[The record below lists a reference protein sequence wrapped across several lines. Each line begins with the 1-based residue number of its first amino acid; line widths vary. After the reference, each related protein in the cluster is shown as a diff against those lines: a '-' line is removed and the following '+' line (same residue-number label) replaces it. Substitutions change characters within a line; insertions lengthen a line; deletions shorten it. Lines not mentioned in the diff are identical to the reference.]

1 MHPVTA
7 YAVGVAVVGFLV
19 YALVDTISKYNAKYN
34 CRGLPGPALI
44 PWVGRIHDLPID
56 FMWLKFKE
64 WADIYGPIYRT
75 KMLGANFVIISDE
88 TIAEEILV
96 KRAKVYSDRPE
107 IKSLFDAKSTYGS
120 MEYLP
125 LMGKNQYWAR
135 QRKFTHSYL
144 TESTN
149 ARYYGIMEF
158 EQKRWLQRL
167 VENPDDFCFSL
178 EDMCSKVMATLTWD
192 DHSISVPLT
201 PSAWGLLTQMSP
213 AGPITNVLTP
223 LWDWVPEPINPWKL
237 RERKRHDGQQEFFMQ
252 NLVNTRA
259 KMEKNKQRPCFTK
272 TYLETSEKSNISGD
286 YEASCV
292 LGMMALVGIFTVTG
306 PIYYFLIAMVHHP
319 EWQRKCQEEIDSMCK
334 NGPPTVAD
342 MPNLPIL
349 RACIKETMRWK
360 PTVPTGVAHECEAD
374 DWYGG
379 YFIPKGTR
387 ILPLDYAFLRNSVKY
402 PDPESYRPER
412 WLEPGWPTFQG
423 PLTKFPMITGMS
435 SFGWGQRQCLG
446 MSITR
451 DETITG
457 CGGLMWAFNLKR
469 KVDPISRRE
478 IEVPLDKS
486 NSLLII
492 KPDAF
497 EMAFEP
503 RNETRKAEIAQQWKD
518 AEAKDAAE
526 RAAFCRAA
534 EANQVPA

>member
-1 MHPVTA
+1 MHPFTA
-7 YAVGVAVVGFLV
+7 YAVGLAVIGFLV
-19 YALVDTISKYNAKYN
+19 YALVDVVSKYNAKYN

-64 WADIYGPIYRT
+64 WADMYGPIYRT
-75 KMLGANFVIISDE
+75 KMLGANFVVISDE
-88 TIAEEILV
+88 SIAEDILV

-192 DHSISVPLT
+192 DHNISLPLT

-223 LWDWVPEPINPWKL
+223 LWDWIPEPINPWKL
-237 RERKRHDGQQEFFMQ
+237 RERKRHDDQQEFFMKS
-252 NLVNTRA
+252 LVDVRN
-259 KMEKNKQRPCFTK
+259 KMEKGKQRPCFTK
-272 TYLETSEKSNISGD
+272 TYLETAEKTNISGD

-319 EWQRKCQEEIDSMCK
+319 EWQKKCQDEIDAVCG
-334 NGPPTVAD
+334 NNPPTVAD

-387 ILPLDYAFLRNSVKY
+387 ILPLDYAFLRNPVKY
-402 PDPESYRPER
+402 PEPESYRPER
-412 WLEPGWPTFQG
+412 WLEEGWPTFQG

-469 KVDPISRRE
+469 KVDPVTQRE
-478 IEVPLDKS
+478 IEVPLNKS

-503 RNETRKAEIAQQWKD
+503 RSEKRKAEIAQQWND

-526 RAAFCRAA
+526 RAAFLRAA
-534 EANQVPA
+534 EAKEVLA